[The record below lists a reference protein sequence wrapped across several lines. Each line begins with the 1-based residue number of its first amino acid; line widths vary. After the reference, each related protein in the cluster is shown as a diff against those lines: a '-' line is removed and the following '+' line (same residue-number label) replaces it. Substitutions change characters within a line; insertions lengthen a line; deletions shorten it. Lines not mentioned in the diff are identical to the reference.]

1 MTNDMRLSVEQ
12 LGDFVQC
19 PTRYKFEHETALS
32 GEQDKSDERRVN
44 LLRTVLCESLQQA
57 IQDDVDIVDMATEV
71 LDNYWGRYADAAE
84 HHSPHQHRYDRLML
98 NRGVVD
104 TCEKHID
111 RSEVKAAR
119 DVLDQPV
126 VGPDLTLDV
135 ELDGGRQY
143 RVTVDYLRVADGQL
157 DAVCLTDSMWRIG
170 LPYPGMDVFEKHFEE
185 GQFRPSGVTRVF
197 ENYLTEEWLATATGD
212 TPYEPGSLYY
222 ASLLEDHNRAGDA
235 VQVESE
241 WRTIRTHYDCSDSD
255 IRDRLRT
262 VTSHIEE
269 AVFDPTVFFEAEG
282 FDSHSFEDIAEREC
296 DDCAYRTGCEQRIQQ
311 EVRFNE

>member
-1 MTNDMRLSVEQ
+1 MSNDMLLSVEQ

-19 PTRYKFEHETALS
+19 PTQYQFKHETALS

-44 LLRTVLCESLQQA
+44 LLRTVLCESIQRA
-57 IQDDVDIVDMATEV
+57 IQDNVDLVDMAAEV
-71 LDNYWGRYADAAE
+71 LDNYWGTYADAAE
-84 HHSPHQHRYDRLML
+84 HHSAHQHRYDRLML

-111 RSEVKAAR
+111 RSKVEAAR

-126 VGPDLTLDV
+126 IGPDLPLDV
-135 ELDGGRQY
+135 ELNGGRQY
-143 RVTVDYLRVADGQL
+143 RVTVDYLRVADGKL

-170 LPYPGMDVFEKHFEE
+170 LPYPGMDVYEKHFKE

-222 ASLLEDHNRAGDA
+222 ASPLEEHNRAGDA

-241 WRTIRTHYDCSDSD
+241 WRAISTHYDCSDSD

-269 AVFDPTVFFEAEG
+269 AVFDPTIFFEAEG
-282 FDSHSFEDIAEREC
+282 FDSHSFEDIVEREC